1 MHVLLLEDDLVLG
14 GAVRDHVFALG
25 HDAHWE
31 AELGKALNTLAL
43 LAFDMVLLDLRLPD
57 GDGLT
62 LLRDVRSR
70 SSVPVIVMTASDL
83 ISDRH
88 EAIRCGATDFLVKPF
103 DLACLTSRMRFALS

>member
-1 MHVLLLEDDLVLG
+1 M
-14 GAVRDHVFALG
+14 
-25 HDAHWE
+25 
-31 AELGKALNTLAL
+31 AL

-83 ISDRH
+83 ISDRL
-88 EAIRCGATDFLVKPF
+88 EAIRCGATDFLVFPWI
-103 DLACLTSRMRFALS
+103 LA